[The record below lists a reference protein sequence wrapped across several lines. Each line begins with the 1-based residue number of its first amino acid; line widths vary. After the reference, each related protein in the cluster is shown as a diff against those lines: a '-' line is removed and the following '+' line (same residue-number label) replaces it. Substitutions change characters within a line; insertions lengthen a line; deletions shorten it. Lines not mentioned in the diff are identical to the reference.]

1 MNKAY
6 DAIVVGGGPAG
17 LSAAIYLARA
27 KFSVLVLEKEKFGGQ
42 ITITSEVVN
51 YPGVIKT
58 DGKKLTAEMREQ
70 ASLFGAE
77 FLLAEV
83 EELQLEDEIK
93 TVKTDKGT
101 FQCAGIVLATG
112 SSPRKLGFKG
122 EKEFQGRG
130 VAYCATC
137 DGEFFT
143 GSEVFVIGGGFAAA
157 EEAIFLTKYARHVNI
172 IVREPDFT
180 CAKTIADKARAN
192 EHIMVYTNTEIIEAS
207 GEGSL
212 KKAVFINNETKE
224 TWTYEAKANE
234 SFGIFVFAGYEP
246 ANALF
251 KDQVKLNEVGN
262 VITDMNRKTSLDGVY
277 AAGDI
282 CEKNL
287 RQVVTAVSD
296 GAIAATSLER
306 VIEAVVEKHGL
317 KTEKLKVK
325 ANTSADTVEAT
336 ASADIFIQLLVKRFE
351 LGSHIT
357 ADKAVWISCYAD
369 ESKFGLEMSNFI
381 DEFAQTSPHIKVTKQ
396 PLDAAHS
403 QPCFVFCDADKQ
415 PLGLIYH
422 AVPGGHEFTSF
433 ALAVYN
439 AAGPKQPLDES
450 LLEAIQKMTAKQ
462 NIKVMVSLSC
472 TMCPEVVQSAQ
483 RIALENHHVD
493 TEIYD
498 LAHFPE
504 LKEKYKIMS
513 VPCMVINDEKVHFG
527 KKSLK
532 DILELL

>member
-1 MNKAY
+1 M
-6 DAIVVGGGPAG
+6 
-17 LSAAIYLARA
+17 
-27 KFSVLVLEKEKFGGQ
+27 
-42 ITITSEVVN
+42 
-51 YPGVIKT
+51 
-58 DGKKLTAEMREQ
+58 
-70 ASLFGAE
+70 
-77 FLLAEV
+77 
-83 EELQLEDEIK
+83 
-93 TVKTDKGT
+93 
-101 FQCAGIVLATG
+101 ATG

-122 EKEFQGRG
+122 EKRVSGPWSLPI
-130 VAYCATC
+130 VLHATASSS
-137 DGEFFT
+137 T

-192 EHIMVYTNTEIIEAS
+192 EHITVYTNTEIIEAS

-325 ANTSADTVEAT
+325 SKYIWQILLKQRHPQTALSA
-336 ASADIFIQLLVKRFE
+336 
-351 LGSHIT
+351 
-357 ADKAVWISCYAD
+357 
-369 ESKFGLEMSNFI
+369 
-381 DEFAQTSPHIKVTKQ
+381 
-396 PLDAAHS
+396 
-403 QPCFVFCDADKQ
+403 
-415 PLGLIYH
+415 
-422 AVPGGHEFTSF
+422 
-433 ALAVYN
+433 
-439 AAGPKQPLDES
+439 
-450 LLEAIQKMTAKQ
+450 
-462 NIKVMVSLSC
+462 
-472 TMCPEVVQSAQ
+472 
-483 RIALENHHVD
+483 
-493 TEIYD
+493 
-498 LAHFPE
+498 
-504 LKEKYKIMS
+504 
-513 VPCMVINDEKVHFG
+513 VI
-527 KKSLK
+527 
-532 DILELL
+532 